1 MMASTTDPGRTVL
14 VTGGTGYLGS
24 WVVARLLARGYR
36 VRATVRGVGWAGA
49 LRSAVARQAPVDAFT
64 VVAADLLAGDC
75 WDEAM
80 RGVDDVIHV
89 ASPLPGDS
97 AQDIV
102 STARTGAH
110 HVIAAAG
117 RAGVGRIVMTSSLA
131 AAATGRG
138 GELIDENTWSSP
150 TDSPG
155 DAYARSK
162 TLAER
167 DAWHYAE
174 ASGLSLTTILPGWI
188 MGPAIDHA
196 AAGSS
201 AAMFRQLLAGKM
213 PALPNFGGLIVDVRD
228 IADLHIQALTAPQ
241 AAGQRLLA
249 VGEFRWLRDIAL
261 LLRARLGEQASKVCT
276 RRMPDP
282 VVRLAARFNPDI
294 AYIAASLR
302 YQPRVDGS
310 KVEQLLDWRTRPAE
324 QTVLDAANSVLGRLP
339 EEGHPGLT
347 GHASDTLQETESAG
361 EPDHRRNIGIPLNP
375 RKA

>member
-1 MMASTTDPGRTVL
+1 MMASTDTDPGRTVL
-14 VTGGTGYLGS
+14 VTGGTGHLGS

-36 VRATVRGVGWAGA
+36 VRATVRGLDRAGA
-49 LRSAVARQAPVDAFT
+49 PCGAVARQAPVDAFT

-131 AAATGRG
+131 AAATGHG

-150 TDSPG
+150 ADSPG

-167 DAWHYAE
+167 PVQPGY
-174 ASGLSLTTILPGWI
+174 GLHCRQPQI
-188 MGPAIDHA
+188 PAP
-196 AAGSS
+196 S
-201 AAMFRQLLAGKM
+201 
-213 PALPNFGGLIVDVRD
+213 
-228 IADLHIQALTAPQ
+228 
-241 AAGQRLLA
+241 
-249 VGEFRWLRDIAL
+249 RWLQGRTTAGL
-261 LLRARLGEQASKVCT
+261 AYPPRRA
-276 RRMPDP
+276 
-282 VVRLAARFNPDI
+282 
-294 AYIAASLR
+294 
-302 YQPRVDGS
+302 DGS
-310 KVEQLLDWRTRPAE
+310 GCREQRPGRPPVRRPSWARRPPRTHCRRRSRPA
-324 QTVLDAANSVLGRLP
+324 SR
-339 EEGHPGLT
+339 
-347 GHASDTLQETESAG
+347 
-361 EPDHRRNIGIPLNP
+361 
-375 RKA
+375 